1 MRFANGNIYEGE
13 LKNGLPEG
21 KGIYMFANGDAYE
34 GEFKNNN
41 FEGEGIFIY
50 ANDDIYGGK
59 FKNNK
64 KEGKGIYIFGMFM
77 KVSLKMINTKE
88 KEFWNIQMGIQYY
101 FSIRNP
107 QSKRFENQEFQL

>member
-34 GEFKNNN
+34 GE
-41 FEGEGIFIY
+41 
-50 ANDDIYGGK
+50 

-101 FSIRNP
+101 FSIWNP
-107 QSKRFENQEFQL
+107 